1 MSFAEINASAVETAD
16 VKDRH
21 MDDEAFH
28 SWGVAIRTAG
38 IDAFATDIV
47 GFPVALASAPVGR
60 IGHNDRRLLAALGTS
75 ASWLNDADVQA
86 RLGAILFYQTALR
99 QPASIPTQ
107 AGQVVKIDNPL
118 FGATLLADIDQ
129 EGDAVTR
136 ILADAA
142 RLQVDYL
149 ALAAAIPEWCEFR
162 IYQLSSAPSRQIT
175 WLPRN
180 RRQRRRRISAIMA
193 SQRR

>member
-1 MSFAEINASAVETAD
+1 MSFAEINASAVETAE
-16 VKDRH
+16 VKDPH
-21 MDDEAFH
+21 MDDEALQ
-28 SWGVAIRTAG
+28 SWGVAIRTPG

-60 IGHNDRRLLAALGTS
+60 IGHNDGRLLAALGTS
-75 ASWLNDADVQA
+75 ASWLDDADVQA

-129 EGDAVTR
+129 VGDAVTR
-136 ILADAA
+136 I
-142 RLQVDYL
+142 
-149 ALAAAIPEWCEFR
+149 LAAAIPEWCEFR
-162 IYQLSSAPSRQIT
+162 IYQLSSAPSRQIV

-180 RRQRRRRISAIMA
+180 RRQRRRRVSAIMA
-193 SQRR
+193 SRRR